1 MAATRTLRGRTRTTT
16 RIASSAAALALLTF
30 LAAEARAQYGGFE
43 PRFEIGGYLSLQS
56 GVFLSPYEAAFE
68 SEDADYPWPIE
79 HGDKLGEL
87 SMFRATLFLEA
98 DWQPFEPVSLHAI
111 FRGVRSLQ
119 TPADDRDG
127 EPPIPSE
134 VGDVGAWV
142 RDNYYTETDI
152 RELYLSIDVTDWWS
166 MRVGKQQVSWGEL
179 GQYRLLDVI
188 NPADTTWHFGPLE
201 SFEDTRV
208 PLWMVDALFEIEP
221 LQGALEVVWIPLIDD
236 PEDTVTTPLT
246 FAGAWGLPKSPK
258 QLSASVRSDR
268 IRYKRFLYPGGDLE
282 DSRIGTRWKGEI
294 GEVTYSLA
302 YMYTHQLSP
311 PVPTY
316 YTDTPA
322 IDGQTYLDVRIGF
335 PRQHIVGGS
344 LEIPFESP
352 LGMVARLEVAYEPN
366 RTYPASSP
374 RSGLTWDDSDP
385 KRFFMA
391 SREKHVLTYG
401 IQLMRPTMIRALN
414 PTQNFIL
421 VLQFM
426 HEVVLDYEDN
436 EFGGDPAYDYL
447 VTVPG
452 YDTTKLEQHTFTIV
466 GLVST
471 NYLNGLIAPTLLAAY
486 LPPDEGF
493 FSGSVK
499 FTLGNHWRLQLALNM
514 FWGGDPYNGVGF
526 FRDRDEVNIK
536 VMYQF

>member
-1 MAATRTLRGRTRTTT
+1 MPASGMTTGRIGTTGS
-16 RIASSAAALALLTF
+16 AVAAALLLTF
-30 LAAEARAQYGGFE
+30 AAAEARAQYGFE
-43 PRFEIGGYLSLQS
+43 PRFEIGGYVSLQS
-56 GVFLSPYEAAFE
+56 GVFISPYEGRLE
-68 SEDADYPWPIE
+68 SEDADYPWPLE

-87 SMFRATLFLEA
+87 SMFRATLFIEA
-98 DWQPFEPVSLHAI
+98 DWQPWEPVSLHAI

-119 TPADDRDG
+119 TPADDRDA
-127 EPPIPSE
+127 EPPFPAGITDY
-134 VGDVGAWV
+134 GDWV
-142 RDNYYTETDI
+142 QDNYYTETDI

-179 GQYRLLDVI
+179 GQYRLLDVV

-201 SFEDTRV
+201 SFEDTRI
-208 PLWMVDALFEIEP
+208 PLWMLTALFEIEP
-221 LQGALEVVWIPLIDD
+221 LQGALEVVWLPLIDD
-236 PEDTVTTPLT
+236 PEDTVNTPLT
-246 FAGAWGLPKSPK
+246 FVGAWGLPLSPK

-268 IRYKRFLYPGGDLE
+268 IYRKTFHYPGGDLE
-282 DSRIGTRWKGEI
+282 DSRIGARWKAEI
-294 GEVTYSLA
+294 GDITYSLA

-316 YTDTPA
+316 YTDAPVVEGG
-322 IDGQTYLDVRIGF
+322 DSKLDVHIGF

-344 LEIPFESP
+344 VEIPFESP
-352 LGMVARLEVAYEPN
+352 LGIVARVEVAYEPN
-366 RTYPASSP
+366 RTYPGSSP
-374 RSGLTWDDSDP
+374 TSGLSWDDSFDP
-385 KRFFMA
+385 WRFDFQ

-414 PTQNFIL
+414 PTQNFIF

-426 HEVVLDYEDN
+426 HEVVLNFDEN
-436 EFGGDPAYDYL
+436 EFGDDPDNNYL

-452 YDTTKLEQHTFTIV
+452 YDTTKLEQHTFT
-466 GLVST
+466 LVAVVTT
-471 NYLNGLIAPTLLAAY
+471 NYLNGLLSPVLIGAY

-493 FSGSVK
+493 FSGALK
-499 FTLGNHWRLQLALNM
+499 FTLGNHWRIQLALNM

-526 FRDRDEVNIK
+526 FRDRDEVNLK